1 MKIAATTVSQD
12 IKQNVSISLFKGRF
26 YERISKVANAGFD
39 GIELLVLD
47 PSHLDPIEV
56 LSSVQEFGLTIAAIG
71 TGVQASL
78 GKLTLV
84 SSDPAIE
91 KRALLRAYEII
102 DFAAACKTPIVTLGS
117 FRGYLPKIS
126 KCNRNHFKTI
136 LAKLANFAG
145 ERKVSIAVEP
155 VNRYENN
162 FMNTAN
168 EVIEL
173 LDELSY
179 SNLGLLLDTFHMNIE
194 EGSIEKTIE
203 SASPFLLHVHIG
215 DSNRLPPGQGHFPFQ
230 LMIQS
235 LRSIGYESWLSAE
248 LLAKPDPDIAGFTTG
263 EYLCELLSCPCE

>member
-1 MKIAATTVSQD
+1 MKIAATTVAHD
-12 IKQNVSISLFKGRF
+12 IKQNVPISLFNGRF
-26 YERISKVANAGFD
+26 HERILKISNAGFD

-47 PSHLDPIEV
+47 PSHLDPIDI
-56 LSSVQEFGLTIAAIG
+56 LSLVQEFGLTIAAIG
-71 TGVQASL
+71 TGIQASL
-78 GKLTLV
+78 GKLTLI

-91 KRALLRAYEII
+91 KSALFRAFEII
-102 DFAAACKTPIVTLGS
+102 DFAAACKAPIVTLGS
-117 FRGYLPKIS
+117 FRGHLLEKS
-126 KCNRNHFKTI
+126 GCNRNHFKTI

-145 ERKVSIAVEP
+145 ERDVSIAVEP

-173 LDELSY
+173 LDELSF

-203 SASPFLLHVHIG
+203 SSFHRLLHIHIG

-230 LMIQS
+230 SMIQS
-235 LRSIGYESWLSAE
+235 LRSIGYDNWLSAE
-248 LLAKPDPDIAGFTTG
+248 LLAKPNPDNAGFLTG
-263 EYLCELLSCPCE
+263 KNLRELLC